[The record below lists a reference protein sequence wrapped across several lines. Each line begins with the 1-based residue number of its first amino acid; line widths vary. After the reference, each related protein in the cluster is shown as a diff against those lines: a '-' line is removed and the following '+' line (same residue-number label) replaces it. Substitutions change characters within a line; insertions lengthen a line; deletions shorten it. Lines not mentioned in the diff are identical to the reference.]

1 MKIVVVGGVAGGAS
15 AAARVRRLDAK
26 AQTVMLER
34 GAHVSFSNCCLPY
47 HLSGTIPNSEA
58 LVLMTPERFRKQH
71 DIDARTNSEVLAI
84 HRAEKYVEVKDLL
97 TGRVYNEP
105 YDKLILAPGATP
117 ILPGSIPGIRGENVF
132 AIRNVTDIQALKAY
146 LDQPGKDR
154 VAVVGGGFI
163 GIVALVHPCQ
173 Q

>member
-1 MKIVVVGGVAGGAS
+1 MFFDMSTGFPPFLVFASMPGRREDGSVDFDAGKGYIETGIFFIGSVGCPKINTNGGCFMKIVVVGGVAGGAS

-26 AQTVMLER
+26 AQIVMLER

-84 HRAEKYVEVKDLL
+84 HRAENMWKSRTY
-97 TGRVYNEP
+97 
-105 YDKLILAPGATP
+105 
-117 ILPGSIPGIRGENVF
+117 
-132 AIRNVTDIQALKAY
+132 
-146 LDQPGKDR
+146 
-154 VAVVGGGFI
+154 
-163 GIVALVHPCQ
+163 
-173 Q
+173 

>member
-26 AQTVMLER
+26 AQIVMLER

-105 YDKLILAPGATP
+105 LT
-117 ILPGSIPGIRGENVF
+117 S
-132 AIRNVTDIQALKAY
+132 
-146 LDQPGKDR
+146 
-154 VAVVGGGFI
+154 
-163 GIVALVHPCQ
+163 
-173 Q
+173 